1 VIWHR
6 HQDWYASKKNRNCSI
21 QLFLLTLLKDILGLC
36 VNRRRKKPGSLSEF
50 LLSLLRWLLS
60 DRVED
65 ELGPT
70 PAAMFEEGPFALF
83 CISSGA
89 RFMRRG

>member
-1 VIWHR
+1 MAPSSRLVRVQKKTATVPSSFFTHPPER
-6 HQDWYASKKNRNCSI
+6 H
-21 QLFLLTLLKDILGLC
+21 LGTVC
-36 VNRRRKKPGSLSEF
+36 EQTSKKPGSLSEF